1 MPKKYQAEKI
11 VPYQGDESKSAQ
23 IERMFDSIA
32 HSYDK
37 LNITLSM
44 GIDRLWRRSAMKAL
58 QAYEPAR
65 ILDVATGTGDLAI
78 LEAKKLNPDNVT
90 GIDLSEGML
99 AIGRQKVEEAGLGN
113 KITLDC
119 QDCLDLKF
127 ADNTFDAI
135 TVAFG
140 VRNFEELE
148 KGFNEM
154 YRVLKPGGV
163 LLVLEL
169 STPEHFPMKQLYN
182 FYSSTVIPLFGRLVS
197 KDRSAYDYL
206 NKSVKAVPQGEEMAS
221 IFRKVG
227 FSNVRFDQYTF
238 GICTNYMGE
247 KISK

>member
-1 MPKKYQAEKI
+1 MPHKYKAEKI
-11 VPYQGDESKSAQ
+11 VPYKGKESKTSQ
-23 IERMFDSIA
+23 IEQMFDSIA

-37 LNITLSM
+37 LNMTLSM
-44 GIDRLWRRSAMKAL
+44 GIDRSWRRRAL
-58 QAYEPAR
+58 KTLSSYAPKK

-78 LEAKKLNPDNVT
+78 LAARRLNPAQVI

-99 AIGRQKVEEAGLGN
+99 AIGRQKVKEAQLEAC
-113 KITLDC
+113 IRMEC
-119 QDCLDLKF
+119 QDCLNLQF
-127 ADNTFDAI
+127 PDNSFDAI

-148 KGFNEM
+148 KGYTEM

-169 STPEHFPMKQLYN
+169 STPRYFPMKQLYN
-182 FYSSTVIPLFGRLVS
+182 IYSSTVIPFLGKRLS
-197 KDRSAYDYL
+197 QDKEAYDYL

-227 FSNVRFDQYTF
+227 FKDVCFNRYTF
-238 GICTNYMGE
+238 GICTNYWGT
-247 KISK
+247 K

>member
-11 VPYQGDESKSAQ
+11 VPYQGKESKTTQ

-37 LNITLSM
+37 LNVTLSM
-44 GIDRLWRRSAMKAL
+44 GIDRLWRRSALKSLKPYAPK
-58 QAYEPAR
+58 Q

-78 LEAKKLNPDNVT
+78 LAARKLKPQRVT

-99 AIGRQKVEEAGLGN
+99 AIGRQKVSKAGLDH
-113 KITLDC
+113 LVVMEC
-119 QDCLDLKF
+119 QDCLNLQF
-127 ADNTFDAI
+127 EDNSFDAI

-148 KGFNEM
+148 KGFAEM

-169 STPEHFPMKQLYN
+169 STPQSFPMKQLYA
-182 FYSSTVIPLFGRLVS
+182 FYSFTVIPFLGRMIS
-197 KDRSAYDYL
+197 KDRSAYEYL
-206 NKSVKAVPQGEEMAS
+206 NKSVKAVPQGEVMAS
-221 IFRKVG
+221 IFRNVG
-227 FSNVRFDQYTF
+227 FRNVCFDKYTF
-238 GICTNYMGE
+238 GICTNYRGE
-247 KISK
+247 K